1 MDRRATVGGG
11 LGGGERIPAP
21 RPTTSWLIQA
31 IAAVSLS
38 GGLAAW
44 ASIGAGQA
52 TGALTGLGAASTLT
66 VALSMIVGSPRL
78 LAGGV
83 AGLAGVCA
91 LAVAVR
97 PTAAAIA
104 FGVGLYVAAELAFA
118 AVEVGPSG
126 LTVRPA
132 EAQRWQLV
140 GVVVAV
146 SATVDGLAML
156 VTHGPTGG
164 GLGLES
170 LGAVAVAGIVGL
182 VLLLARHVQR

>member
-1 MDRRATVGGG
+1 
-11 LGGGERIPAP
+11 
-21 RPTTSWLIQA
+21 
-31 IAAVSLS
+31 LS

-52 TGALTGLGAASTLT
+52 TAALTGLGAASTLT
-66 VALSMIVGSPRL
+66 VAMSMIVGSPRL

-83 AGLAGVCA
+83 AGLAGLCA

-97 PTAAAIA
+97 PSAAAIA

-146 SATVDGLAML
+146 SVTVDGLAML
-156 VTHGPTGG
+156 VAHGPTGG
-164 GLGLES
+164 GLGLEG

-182 VLLLARHVQR
+182 VVLLARHVQQ

>member
-1 MDRRATVGGG
+1 
-11 LGGGERIPAP
+11 
-21 RPTTSWLIQA
+21 
-31 IAAVSLS
+31 
-38 GGLAAW
+38 
-44 ASIGAGQA
+44 
-52 TGALTGLGAASTLT
+52 
-66 VALSMIVGSPRL
+66 
-78 LAGGV
+78 
-83 AGLAGVCA
+83 
-91 LAVAVR
+91 VR

-164 GLGLES
+164 GLGLEG
-170 LGAVAVAGIVGL
+170 LGAAAVAGIVGL
-182 VLLLARHVQR
+182 VVLLARHVQR